1 MNGYATAINYQPEIL
16 SKINFL
22 IEEVKRIRQELEALK
37 LAVIFP
43 RPPPPPP
50 YQPLVRCE
58 SYAGMDVEQ
67 RSYGC

>member
-43 RPPPPPP
+43 AVPPPR
-50 YQPLVRCE
+50 YEPLRRCE
-58 SYAGMDVEQ
+58 SYAGMEVEQ
-67 RSYGC
+67 RSFGC

>member
-37 LAVIFP
+37 LAAIFP
-43 RPPPPPP
+43 AIPPPH
-50 YQPLVRCE
+50 YEPLRRCE
-58 SYAGMDVEQ
+58 SYADAVMEEK
-67 RSYGC
+67 